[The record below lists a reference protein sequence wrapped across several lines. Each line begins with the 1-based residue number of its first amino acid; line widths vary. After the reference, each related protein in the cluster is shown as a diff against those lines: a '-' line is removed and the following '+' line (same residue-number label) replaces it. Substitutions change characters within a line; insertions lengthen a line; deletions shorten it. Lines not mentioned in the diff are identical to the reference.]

1 MEARAFNR
9 STVLPPRGSGSLAEL
24 SGSSCLEMGGM
35 NLRSCCEHFTALRLM
50 EVLASH
56 LQGKSLEPKDKDPL
70 TVE

>member
-1 MEARAFNR
+1 
-9 STVLPPRGSGSLAEL
+9 
-24 SGSSCLEMGGM
+24 M
-35 NLRSCCEHFTALRLM
+35 NLRSCIEHFTALRLM